1 MRKLKS
7 VHKVGI
13 AVFAAFAMTAALFGA
28 DHTLAWSYDDSDHP
42 ADVKAEVTSQPLATV
57 FDTRWYLSS
66 LFPFTLPPGLLIM
79 FR

>member
-1 MRKLKS
+1 MKTVRS
-7 VHKVGI
+7 TSMA
-13 AVFAAFAMTAALFGA
+13 AVFAFAAFAGAADLFAA
-28 DHTLAWSYDDSDHP
+28 DHTLPWSYDDSAHP